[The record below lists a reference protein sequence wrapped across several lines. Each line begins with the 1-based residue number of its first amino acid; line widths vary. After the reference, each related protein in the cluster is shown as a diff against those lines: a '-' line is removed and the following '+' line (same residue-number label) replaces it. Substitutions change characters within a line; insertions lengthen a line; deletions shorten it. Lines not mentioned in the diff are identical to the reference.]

1 MSYLAYYD
9 FALQRHQIYSHANYS
24 ITYKIRGIV
33 TLLGVPYRA
42 KLRFYSSYTGELI
55 KEMESDPNTGEYEAS
70 FYNNSYVDILVFDP
84 NDLSVRYRA
93 YGPVSPSEFDDL
105 PINI

>member
-1 MSYLAYYD
+1 
-9 FALQRHQIYSHANYS
+9 
-24 ITYKIRGIV
+24 
-33 TLLGVPYRA
+33 
-42 KLRFYSSYTGELI
+42 
-55 KEMESDPNTGEYEAS
+55 MESDPNTGEYEAS